1 MTEEEA
7 KTKWC
12 PFNRITPGNADYHA
26 CNNRGEVASRDATLS
41 VNCIGSACTAWRWG
55 RATSDAPSS
64 IRHPGDTGAAADAYG
79 FWYRDGKP
87 IGFCGLAGRP
97 A

>member
-7 KTKWC
+7 KAKWC
-12 PFNRITPGNADYHA
+12 PHARVGSEQSGLGSINRDVRA
-26 CNNRGEVASRDATLS
+26 GETVPQSH
-41 VNCIGSACTAWRWG
+41 CIGSACTAWRWG

-64 IRHPGDTGAAADAYG
+64 IRYPGDTGAAADAHG